1 MRTRPAWMLP
11 PIDELTEFP
20 ASDIARH
27 LGNLCRYAG
36 GTPQHYSVARHSLLV
51 MHLLPAQNPG
61 LRLLGLLHDVHECWI
76 GDLLRPAKARV
87 KLAID
92 DLEREYDMK
101 IRRLIGL
108 ADYVPETYAKA
119 VAEADSLACQ
129 IEMEWIGRETDWND
143 FPHSF
148 DCAMTLAGMGYAS
161 VDSGAWLFAYRN
173 QLRRACTEPNAT
185 DMALL
190 KLD

>member
-92 DLEREYDMK
+92 DLEREYDQR
-101 IRRLIGL
+101 IRQLVFGTE
-108 ADYVPETYAKA
+108 YVPDAYLKA
-119 VAEADSLACQ
+119 VADADTLACS
-129 IEMEWIGRETDWND
+129 IEMEWIGKDTDWSD

-148 DCAMTLAGMGYAS
+148 DCAMTLAAMGDPLRDAF
-161 VDSGAWLFAYRN
+161 DWAFMYRAVR
-173 QLRRACTEPNAT
+173 RRACV
-185 DMALL
+185 
-190 KLD
+190 